1 MNTRNVAYNQFCISQ
16 NQLYF
21 KIDINDT
28 FWWMFVYDIFQ
39 NIWRKQKW
47 INLLMSLKK
56 ICLILIE
63 ENDNLKCTRNANHIN
78 ALFLLVI
85 NMTTTI
91 RFLQYQICQAFVKV
105 FVAFL
110 SALSLHSYGW
120 GKIPKYIIERDNDF
134 SISNIANAMPFMM
147 K

>member
-1 MNTRNVAYNQFCISQ
+1 M
-16 NQLYF
+16 LYENIRTYWNSTTSKF
-21 KIDINDT
+21 THVTT
-28 FWWMFVYDIFQ
+28 FETKFSG
-39 NIWRKQKW
+39 RKQKW

>member
-1 MNTRNVAYNQFCISQ
+1 MIINVSITFNFVHLEINCIS
-16 NQLYF
+16 
-21 KIDINDT
+21 KTDINDI

-134 SISNIANAMPFMM
+134 SISNIANAMPFMLN
-147 K
+147 